1 METPT
6 SEFEHESDKKQGF
19 VVEQVIESQPKFS
32 ISKQDG
38 LILLAM
44 ASLSLMAA
52 LDGTSISVAL
62 PTMSHELG
70 GTTIEAF
77 WTGTSFTLCSAVFQP
92 VFSSLSDLFG
102 RKPLVLVAIAWFTIG
117 AIVAGVANNFTHM
130 LIDIVPL
137 SERAKYFGMLSAI
150 WSLGTVVG
158 PVIGGCFAEKVTW
171 RWIFYIN
178 FPFIGIGAILVAW
191 SSSLRIRKASFT
203 AQVRKIDFIG
213 IALFVPSSASF
224 LIPLTW
230 GGVLYPWDSWH
241 TLVPLIIG
249 SVGLGVFAIYEWR
262 FAQQPMIPPA
272 IFRNRTALISFAGYA
287 VVGLLVWCCLYF
299 LPLYYE
305 AVKGFKPIMSG
316 IALFPETFT
325 VAPSG
330 VIVGLIISRTGQYYW
345 AVCIG
350 WFLSTIGTGLLCL
363 LDVNTG
369 TITWIFLNLVPG
381 VGIGM
386 ILPSVALAV
395 QASATAENLAIAV
408 ATSTSFRGFG
418 QSIGV
423 AIGGVIFQN
432 RMKSNLLQYSTLRPL
447 ADKYSGNAAG
457 AVNMIR
463 EMHDDLVKGDLKQA
477 YADSLKIV
485 WAFCCG
491 ISGLMFFIS
500 LFTKSYD
507 LNRTLVTKQGP
518 EKAEVHEQES
528 EAVHG

>member
-1 METPT
+1 M
-6 SEFEHESDKKQGF
+6 
-19 VVEQVIESQPKFS
+19 
-32 ISKQDG
+32 
-38 LILLAM
+38 
-44 ASLSLMAA
+44 
-52 LDGTSISVAL
+52 
-62 PTMSHELG
+62 
-70 GTTIEAF
+70 
-77 WTGTSFTLCSAVFQP
+77 
-92 VFSSLSDLFG
+92 
-102 RKPLVLVAIAWFTIG
+102 
-117 AIVAGVANNFTHM
+117 
-130 LIDIVPL
+130 
-137 SERAKYFGMLSAI
+137 
-150 WSLGTVVG
+150 
-158 PVIGGCFAEKVTW
+158 
-171 RWIFYIN
+171 
-178 FPFIGIGAILVAW
+178 
-191 SSSLRIRKASFT
+191 
-203 AQVRKIDFIG
+203 
-213 IALFVPSSASF
+213 
-224 LIPLTW
+224 
-230 GGVLYPWDSWH
+230 YPWDSWH
-241 TLVPLIIG
+241 TLAPLIIG

-262 FAQQPMIPPA
+262 VAQQPMIPPA

-325 VAPSG
+325 IAPSG
-330 VIVGLIISRTGQYYW
+330 VIVGLVINRTGQYYW

-350 WFLSTIGTGLLCL
+350 WCLSAVGTGLLCL

-432 RMKSNLLQYSTLRPL
+432 RMKSNLLQYSSLRSL
-447 ADKYSGNAAG
+447 ADAYSGDAAG
-457 AVNMIR
+457 AVSMIR
-463 EMHDDLVKGDLKQA
+463 EMHDDQVKGDLKQA

-491 ISGLMFFIS
+491 ISGLMFLLS
-500 LFTKSYD
+500 LFTESYD
-507 LNRTLVTKQGP
+507 LNRTLVTKQGL
-518 EKAEVHEQES
+518 EKAEVYEQES
-528 EAVHG
+528 EAVYD